1 VPDARLALLETF
13 MSSYPESPHTHF
25 HIRWEGSTNLDWECF
40 ETQSDALGRA
50 MEIARPEEDFTI
62 EEVSMN
68 CPLRRA
74 HSASA
79 S

>member
-1 VPDARLALLETF
+1 
-13 MSSYPESPHTHF
+13 MKSYPESPHTHF
-25 HIRWEGSTNLDWECF
+25 HIRWEDSKNLDWECF
-40 ETQSDALGRA
+40 ESQSDALGRA

-62 EEVSMN
+62 EEVSTN
-68 CPLRRA
+68 CPLRRV